1 MDILRVEEV
10 DKNYG
15 ALEVLKQVSL
25 SVPAGCIFAIIGPN
39 GAGKT
44 TLFKVMTGES
54 PCNAGNVFFQGE
66 NVTRA
71 PAHWRARAG
80 MGRTFQVA
88 RVFNDF
94 SVLENVVAAIE
105 ARRRYQHQPAGRFWA
120 VEPAREVLAEA
131 HQLIADI
138 GLATVISHAARFLSH
153 GDRKRLEFV
162 IALALKP
169 RVLMLDEPTA
179 GMSPADRLGIADLIL
194 RIRDQM
200 GVTVVMTEHDMDI
213 VFRLADRIMVLSY
226 GETVACGGVAD
237 IKGNPAVQEVYLGK
251 EMNHA

>member
-1 MDILRVEEV
+1 MDILTV
-10 DKNYG
+10 DKVCKSYG
-15 ALEVLKQVSL
+15 SIQVLNQVSL
-25 SVPAGCIFAIIGPN
+25 SVAAGSIFAIIGPN

-44 TLFKVMTGES
+44 TMFKVMTGES
-54 PCNAGNVFFQGE
+54 PCDGGTVLFNGKD
-66 NVTRA
+66 VTA
-71 PAHWRARAG
+71 LSAHHHARLG

-105 ARRRYQHQPAGRFWA
+105 ARRRSHRQPLGVFWA
-120 VEPAREVLAEA
+120 VEPDASVLDEAR
-131 HQLIADI
+131 QLIGEI
-138 GLATVISHAARFLSH
+138 GLGGRHDAGARFLSH

-169 RVLMLDEPTA
+169 SVLMLDEPTA
-179 GMSPADRLGIADLIL
+179 GMSPSERLGIADLIA

-213 VFRLADRIMVLSY
+213 VFKLANRIMVLSY
-226 GETVACGGVAD
+226 GEVVAIGSVAD
-237 IKGNPAVQEVYLGK
+237 IKANPAVQEVYLGK
-251 EMNHA
+251 EMLHA

>member
-1 MDILRVEEV
+1 MDILTV
-10 DKNYG
+10 DKVCKSYG
-15 ALEVLKQVSL
+15 SIQVLNQVSL
-25 SVPAGCIFAIIGPN
+25 SVAAGSIFAIIGPN

-44 TLFKVMTGES
+44 TMFKVMTGES
-54 PCNAGNVFFQGE
+54 PCDGGTVLFNGE
-66 NVTRA
+66 DVTA
-71 PAHWRARAG
+71 LSAHHHARLG

-105 ARRRYQHQPAGRFWA
+105 ARRRSHRQPLGVFWA
-120 VEPAREVLAEA
+120 VEPDASVLDEA
-131 HQLIADI
+131 HQLIDEI
-138 GLATVISHAARFLSH
+138 GLGGMHDAGARFLSH

-169 RVLMLDEPTA
+169 TVLMLDEPTA
-179 GMSPADRLGIADLIL
+179 GMSPSERLGIADLIT

-213 VFRLADRIMVLSY
+213 VFKLANRIMVLSY
-226 GETVACGGVAD
+226 GEVVAIGSVAD
-237 IKGNPAVQEVYLGK
+237 IKANPAVQEVYLGK
-251 EMNHA
+251 EMLHA